1 MRWVT
6 NNVYP
11 SIIRKLMK
19 PIKWSYESSKKTWPL
34 NLFILSL
41 PYVSSIFFLRITC
54 DFKIYKCIQTK
65 STVTRH
71 LHAWDPTSGNRNTT
85 ITVVRETEASTS
97 KNNFHIV
104 YLTTKEFA
112 GDHKFLEGLVK
123 DISFKLSPT
132 MMSILK
138 WWSYKMRMQT
148 VVSHKN

>member
-19 PIKWSYESSKKTWPL
+19 PIKWSYESLWTFSFY
-34 NLFILSL
+34 LFLTYRQFSSL
-41 PYVSSIFFLRITC
+41 ELHA
-54 DFKIYKCIQTK
+54 IYKCIQTK

-71 LHAWDPTSGNRNTT
+71 LHAWDPTSGKRNTT
-85 ITVVRETEASTS
+85 ITVVRGTEASTS

-138 WWSYKMRMQT
+138 WWSYEMRMQA